1 MLDAEVREKLG
12 ALSAHWTKEAKH
24 DAGVRELAPDA
35 EVLGGQDK
43 EGATKSRSCLMPRF
57 TRRCSMRPRR
67 PGRGGGSEV
76 QVVLD
81 AEVREPEV
89 RELVPDAEVL
99 GALDAGGA
107 DEVQAELEAEARLDA
122 EDEAECP

>member
-1 MLDAEVREKLG
+1 
-12 ALSAHWTKEAKH
+12 
-24 DAGVRELAPDA
+24 
-35 EVLGGQDK
+35 
-43 EGATKSRSCLMPRF
+43 MPRF
-57 TRRCSMRPRR
+57 TRQCSMRPRR

-99 GALDAGGA
+99 GALAKGA
-107 DEVQAELEAEARLDA
+107 NKAQVVHEAEAEFGA
-122 EDEAECP
+122 EDEAECPR